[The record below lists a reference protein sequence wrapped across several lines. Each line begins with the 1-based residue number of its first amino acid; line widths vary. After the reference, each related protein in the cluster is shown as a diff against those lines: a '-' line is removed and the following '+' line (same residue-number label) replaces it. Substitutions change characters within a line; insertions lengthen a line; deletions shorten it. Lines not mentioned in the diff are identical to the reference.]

1 MARYAAL
8 LLAIAGVVF
17 VWKRTP
23 DDDEA
28 PAIRQS
34 KAATPL
40 PAEELTALISTGEEV
55 EVHDHL
61 AEKGRYTV
69 VEFTAEWCPACKSLA
84 PRLEQQVK
92 RRGTVRLRTIDIDRW
107 DSPVAY
113 QYGIRKLPT
122 LLLYDG
128 SELVSEN
135 RTEIL
140 NFVFRED

>member
-8 LLAIAGVVF
+8 LLALAGIVF
-17 VWKRTP
+17 VWKRTSA
-23 DDDEA
+23 DDGA
-28 PAIRQS
+28 PAFSQN
-34 KAATPL
+34 KATPL

-55 EVHDHL
+55 DVHDHL

-69 VEFTAEWCPACKSLA
+69 VEFTAEWCPACKSLG

-92 RRGTVRLRTIDIDRW
+92 KRGTVRLRTIDIDRW

-128 SELVSEN
+128 DELVSEN

-140 NFVFRED
+140 NFVFREE